1 MIHETG
7 KLHKRQIKINYKT
20 QFLINL
26 VLKDKIKKK
35 YKKLLE
41 STNQTHEHN
50 HETEI
55 TS

>member
-35 YKKLLE
+35 NTKNYSSQPTKLM
-41 STNQTHEHN
+41 T
-50 HETEI
+50 I
-55 TS
+55 IMRPR